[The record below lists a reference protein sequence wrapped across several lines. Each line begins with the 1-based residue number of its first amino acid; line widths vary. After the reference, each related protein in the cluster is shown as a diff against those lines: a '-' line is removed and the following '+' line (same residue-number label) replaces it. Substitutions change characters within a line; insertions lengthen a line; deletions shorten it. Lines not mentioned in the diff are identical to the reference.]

1 MLGAMVEVELRNK
14 ARKYLERMNE
24 PYKSMVVDALNKL
37 EREPP
42 EGDIRPI
49 VGQKGYLRAKAGDFR
64 ILFTIRE
71 NDIFVTNIVP
81 RGQAYNKGEKQK

>member
-1 MLGAMVEVELRNK
+1 MEVELRNK

-24 PYKSMVVDALNKL
+24 PHKSLVIGALNKL
-37 EREPP
+37 EKEPP
-42 EGDIRPI
+42 DGDIRPI
-49 VGQKGYLRAKAGDFR
+49 IGQDGFFRAKAGDFR

-81 RGQAYNKGEKQK
+81 RGQAYNKKEKQK

>member
-1 MLGAMVEVELRNK
+1 MHMDVKLRNK

-24 PYKSMVVDALNKL
+24 PYKNVIIDALDKL

-49 VGQKGYLRAKAGDFR
+49 VGQKGFLQAKAGDFR
-64 ILFTIRE
+64 ILFKISE
-71 NDIFVTNIVP
+71 NYIFVTNIVP
-81 RGQAYNKGEKQK
+81 RGQAYNKKEKQK